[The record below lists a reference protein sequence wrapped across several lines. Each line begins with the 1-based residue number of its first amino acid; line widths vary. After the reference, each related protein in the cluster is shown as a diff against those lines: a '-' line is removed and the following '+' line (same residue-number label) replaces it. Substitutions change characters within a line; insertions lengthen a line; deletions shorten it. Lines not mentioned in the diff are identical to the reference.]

1 MKTIATFI
9 VVALLAAG
17 LAAQTPPPG
26 PPSPAA
32 RVQHQISFLTTMLS
46 LTPAQQQQ
54 ATTIFTN
61 AATQAA
67 ALHDSMHTAHQSLHD
82 AVQSN
87 NTGAI
92 DQASATIGQ
101 LTTQLTSIESKAH
114 AAFYQILSADQQAKF
129 NALHQQHGPGHFGE
143 HGGPPPPPHP

>member
-1 MKTIATFI
+1 MKTIATLI
-9 VVALLAAG
+9 VVALLSVG

-32 RVQHQISFLTTMLS
+32 RMQHHISFLTTMLS
-46 LTPAQQQQ
+46 LTSAQQQQ

-61 AATQAA
+61 AGNQASG
-67 ALHDSMHTAHQSLHD
+67 LHDSMRTARQSLHD

-87 NTGAI
+87 NIAGI

-101 LTTQLTSIESKAH
+101 LTTQLTAIESKAH
-114 AAFYQILSADQQAKF
+114 AAFYQLLTPDQQTKF
-129 NALHQQHGPGHFGE
+129 NALHKQHGPGPFGL
-143 HGGPPPPPHP
+143 HGGPPPPPQS